1 MRTYVVAGGTNG
13 MGRGLTLH
21 FLHRGDHVTVVGSD
35 PARGRRFLDE
45 AAALGAADRAAF
57 LRADLTSA
65 AENVR
70 VIKEIRARHDALDG
84 LVCTA
89 IRVFSRRVETPDG
102 YEATFALYYVSRFLL
117 AYGLADLLERGQ
129 NPVIV
134 NICGVGVT
142 KGRIHW
148 DDLSLKRGYG
158 SIKAMLQ
165 GGRATDLLGVAYALN
180 HPDARTR
187 YLLHH
192 PGFTDSGTDNLKQP
206 AKTVIKLL
214 ARLAAQPVD
223 KAIAPIVEL
232 MDDPP
237 GKGGLLA
244 YDRRRPLEPSL
255 PTLDPAA
262 ARRLYD
268 LTSHLLPSDFRD
280 SYSG

>member
-13 MGRGLTLH
+13 MGRGLALH
-21 FLHRGDHVTVVGSD
+21 FLRRGDHVTVVGSD
-35 PARGRRFLDE
+35 PAKGQHFLDD
-45 AAALGAADRAAF
+45 AAGLDAAGRAAF

-65 AENVR
+65 AENMR
-70 VIKEIRARHDALDG
+70 VIKEIKARHDALDG
-84 LVCTA
+84 LICTA
-89 IRVFSRRVETPDG
+89 LRPFPQRVETPDG

-117 AYGLADLLERGQ
+117 AYGLTDLLERGE
-129 NPVIV
+129 NPMIV
-134 NICGVGVT
+134 NICAVGVT
-142 KGRIHW
+142 KGHIHW
-148 DDLSLKRGYG
+148 NDLSLKRGYG

-192 PGFTDSGTDNLKQP
+192 PGFTNSGTDSLEQP
-206 AKTVIKLL
+206 TKTVIKLL
-214 ARLAAQPVD
+214 ARFAAQPVE

-255 PTLDPAA
+255 SSLDSAA

-268 LTSHLLPSDFRD
+268 LTSHLLSF
-280 SYSG
+280 